1 MELNELLTK
10 QYERVWSAT
19 DRAIEGLSDDAL
31 AWRPSPECNSIGWL
45 AWHVGRV
52 EDRWASLLLGRE
64 LRGSGFATSVD
75 DQWARKWAAAMG
87 MPGDG
92 GSGAG
97 MPPSDLDA
105 FPTPS
110 LDLLQ
115 GYYQAVRAD
124 TRAMLAALRPGAL
137 DEARD
142 SLFGRPMA
150 LSDMFVQV
158 LTELNQH
165 TGQMGYIKGLYAGYQ
180 GPGGAEFPG
189 LSPKR

>member
-19 DRAIEGLSDDAL
+19 DKTLEGLSDEAL

-52 EDRWASLLLGRE
+52 EDRWTSLLLGRK
-64 LRGSGFATSVD
+64 LQGSGYATSVD
-75 DQWARKWAAAMG
+75 DQWTREWAEAMG
-87 MPGDG
+87 MSAEW
-92 GSGAG
+92 GSGVG
-97 MPPSDLDA
+97 MSPADLDA
-105 FPTPS
+105 FPTPG
-110 LDLLQ
+110 LALFQ
-115 GYYQAVRAD
+115 GYYEAVRAD
-124 TRAMLAALRPGAL
+124 TRAMLDALRPGML
-137 DEARD
+137 GELRD

-150 LSDMFVQV
+150 VGDMLVQI

-165 TGQMGYIKGLYAGYQ
+165 TGQMGYVKGLYAGYQ

-189 LSPKR
+189 LSPKP

>member
-10 QYERVWSAT
+10 QYERVWSGT
-19 DRAIEGLSDDAL
+19 DKTLEGLSDEGL
-31 AWRPSPECNSIGWL
+31 TWRPSPECNSIGWL

-52 EDRWASLLLGRE
+52 EDRWTSLLLGNE
-64 LRGSGFATSVD
+64 TQGSGYTTYVD
-75 DQWARKWAAAMG
+75 DQWTREWAEAMG
-87 MPGDG
+87 MPSDR

-110 LDLLQ
+110 FELLH
-115 GYYQAVRAD
+115 GYYEAVRAD
-124 TRAMLAALRPGAL
+124 TRAMLAALRPDMLG
-137 DEARD
+137 EARD

-150 LSDMFVQV
+150 VGDILVQI

-165 TGQMGYIKGLYAGYQ
+165 VGQMGYVKGLIAGYQ

-189 LSPKR
+189 SSPKP